1 MNKIVPYLWF
11 DTQAE
16 EVVKFYV
23 SIFKNSRLT
32 DISRFDK
39 EAARASGQPEGSVMV
54 VEFELEGQQFA
65 ALNGGPEFK
74 FTPAVSF
81 FVSNN
86 SAAEI
91 DRMWAR
97 LMDGGRAVME
107 LGAYSFGEK
116 YGWLVDKYGVS
127 WQFYLEERKQ
137 KIAPAL
143 MFVDKN
149 QGKAEEAM
157 NYYAS
162 LFKNSGIA
170 FKALYDKTM
179 DGPEGAVAHARFML
193 DGYEIVAFDSHIPA
207 DYTFTP
213 AVSFLIN
220 CRTQEEVDEFWKRLS
235 AGGQT
240 EQCGWL
246 TDKYGVSW
254 QVVPTVLL
262 ELMRDKDAGKTARV
276 MKAMLGM
283 TKLDIAALKRAY
295 DGEAA
300 A

>member
-1 MNKIVPYLWF
+1 MNKIIPYLWF
-11 DTQAE
+11 DTRAE
-16 EVVKFYV
+16 EAAIFYV

-32 DISRFDK
+32 DLSRFNKD
-39 EAARASGQPEGSVMV
+39 AAKASGQPEGSVMV
-54 VEFELEGQQFA
+54 VEFELEGKQFA

-81 FVSNN
+81 FVSNG
-86 SAAEI
+86 SADEI

-97 LMDGGRAVME
+97 LMDGGKVVME
-107 LGAYSFGEK
+107 MGKYPFGEK
-116 YGWLVDKYGVS
+116 YGWLIDKYGVS
-127 WQFYLEERKQ
+127 WQFYLEEREQ

-143 MFVDKN
+143 MFVGDT

-157 NYYAS
+157 NFYAS
-162 LFKNSGIA
+162 LFKNSGIS
-170 FKALYDKTM
+170 FMALYDKTM
-179 DGPEGAVAHARFML
+179 DGPEGKVAHAMFTL
-193 DGYEIVAFDSHIPA
+193 DGYELVAFDSHIPQ
-207 DYTFTP
+207 DYGITP
-213 AVSFLIN
+213 AISLLIN
-220 CRTQEEVDEFWKRLS
+220 CGTQKEVDDFWAGLS
-235 AGGQT
+235 AGGST

-262 ELMRDKDAGKTARV
+262 ELMRDKDAAKTARV

-283 TKLDIAALKRAY
+283 TKLEIDALKRAY
-295 DGEAA
+295 DSDAA